1 MHWALPE
8 DVPGDSVAAQAARD
22 SATTPRTA
30 HAFTA
35 VTGERVGAIPHHP
48 PLVRSSAA
56 CQVPAYA
63 E

>member
-8 DVPGDSVAAQAARD
+8 DVPGDGVAAQAASQ
-22 SATTPRTA
+22 SAAAPRTA

-35 VTGERVGAIPHHP
+35 VTGEWAGAMPHHP

-56 CQVPAYA
+56 CQVPAYRV
-63 E
+63 

>member
-1 MHWALPE
+1 
-8 DVPGDSVAAQAARD
+8 
-22 SATTPRTA
+22 
-30 HAFTA
+30 
-35 VTGERVGAIPHHP
+35 VGAIPHHP